1 MSSSVSYETQDGL
14 YDVAWS
20 EVHENQLATGSG
32 DGSIRLW
39 DIMLKDLPI
48 RIWQEH
54 NREVF
59 SLDWSNVRK
68 EVFASSSWD
77 GTVKLWTPERPRS
90 ILTLQPHQACVYQ
103 AMFSPHHP
111 DLLATCST
119 DGTVKLFDTREP
131 SYVTGPNVNNF
142 TQPMTAAALTIPASP
157 TEVLSVDW
165 NKYRSFVI
173 ASGGVDKVAKVWD
186 CRMVRPGEVNKVGGV
201 SESQLLGHE
210 YAIRKLQWSP
220 HKADI
225 LATSSYDMTC
235 RVWCTTP
242 MPGRPQLIYIHDP
255 HTEFVVGCGWS
266 MYEEG
271 ILASCGWDSRLNV
284 FRVP

>member
-1 MSSSVSYETQDGL
+1 
-14 YDVAWS
+14 
-20 EVHENQLATGSG
+20 
-32 DGSIRLW
+32 
-39 DIMLKDLPI
+39 MLKDLPI

>member
-1 MSSSVSYETQDGL
+1 
-14 YDVAWS
+14 
-20 EVHENQLATGSG
+20 
-32 DGSIRLW
+32 
-39 DIMLKDLPI
+39 
-48 RIWQEH
+48 
-54 NREVF
+54 
-59 SLDWSNVRK
+59 
-68 EVFASSSWD
+68 
-77 GTVKLWTPERPRS
+77 
-90 ILTLQPHQACVYQ
+90 
-103 AMFSPHHP
+103 MFSPHHP

-235 RVWCTTP
+235 RV
-242 MPGRPQLIYIHDP
+242 
-255 HTEFVVGCGWS
+255 
-266 MYEEG
+266 
-271 ILASCGWDSRLNV
+271 
-284 FRVP
+284 